1 MDWPQQ
7 LGMLS
12 GNGGSKPQKAVQQIR
27 QIQCAAVCNGAWMW
41 LRWLYWSHPLMY
53 AYNIVVAWYA
63 CSMRAIQWVVT
74 TAVAP
79 NDAATRAAR
88 LRLWIQVGEQ
98 LLKLSSFNI
107 AMSVAAAL
115 QHTLVQALPEMQ
127 TLSPEDQR
135 YQKELCQVR
144 WLWR

>member
-1 MDWPQQ
+1 
-7 LGMLS
+7 
-12 GNGGSKPQKAVQQIR
+12 
-27 QIQCAAVCNGAWMW
+27 
-41 LRWLYWSHPLMY
+41 
-53 AYNIVVAWYA
+53 
-63 CSMRAIQWVVT
+63 MRAIQWVVT

-88 LRLWIQVGEQ
+88 LRLSIQVGVQ

-144 WLWR
+144 

>member
-1 MDWPQQ
+1 
-7 LGMLS
+7 
-12 GNGGSKPQKAVQQIR
+12 
-27 QIQCAAVCNGAWMW
+27 
-41 LRWLYWSHPLMY
+41 
-53 AYNIVVAWYA
+53 
-63 CSMRAIQWVVT
+63 MRAIQWVVT

-88 LRLWIQVGEQ
+88 PQVGEQ

-144 WLWR
+144 